1 MNGQT
6 MTSSRPYLVRAL
18 YEWLVDNELT
28 PFLLVNALKEGV
40 QVPSAFIEDD
50 KIILNISPSAVTG
63 LMLGNDEV
71 LFSARFSGQAM
82 DLSVPIDAILAIYAK
97 ENSQGMIFNE
107 EGPTD
112 MPPSGGSDSADGG
125 KEPSPAAKKRPSLKI
140 VK

>member
-1 MNGQT
+1 
-6 MTSSRPYLVRAL
+6 MTSSRPYLIRAL

-28 PFLLVNALKEGV
+28 PFLLVSALKEGV
-40 QVPSAFIEDD
+40 QVPTAFVEDD

-63 LMLGNDEV
+63 LMLGNDEI
-71 LFSARFSGQAM
+71 LFSARFSGQEM
-82 DLSVPIDAILAIYAK
+82 DLCVPIDAILAIYAK

-112 MPPSGGSDSADGG
+112 IPPPDGGSSVGG
-125 KEPSPAAKKRPSLKI
+125 SEGQSQTAKKRPSLKI